1 MAAPIIQ
8 QLPEEVAE
16 PEADHHHES
25 ADQFDE
31 SEEANVEGS

>member
-8 QLPEEVAE
+8 QLPEEVVE
-16 PEADHHHES
+16 PEADPQYES

-31 SEEANVEGS
+31 SEEENVEGS